1 MGSGPYPNLGGAIPA
16 YLVTPPGSAA
26 SFKNIAAN
34 GNSQVKT
41 GPGTLQGVIVNTL
54 GVTSTLALYD
64 GTSASGTPIATIN
77 TAQAFGEEF
86 NLAFATGLFAVTAGG
101 TPANVTITFE

>member
-1 MGSGPYPNLGGAIPA
+1 MAAPYSNIGGAIPV
-16 YLVTPPGSAA
+16 YIVTPPASAA
-26 SFKNIAAN
+26 SFKNISTNA
-34 GNSQVKT
+34 STQVKT
-41 GPGTLQGVIVNTL
+41 GAGTLQGVIVNTP

-86 NLAFATGLFAVTAGG
+86 NLAFTTGLFAVTAGG
-101 TPANVTITFE
+101 TPANLTITYE